1 VSHAY
6 KLYDPNRPCSKCG
19 GTSVGTFY
27 LASFMERRCARCGY
41 KWSERPL
48 DMRTPEDGP
57 PATKE
62 DAYNEAALGTKG
74 LGVFRM
80 NPRD

>member
-1 VSHAY
+1 
-6 KLYDPNRPCSKCG
+6 
-19 GTSVGTFY
+19 
-27 LASFMERRCARCGY
+27 M
-41 KWSERPL
+41 W
-48 DMRTPEDGP
+48 TPEDGP